1 METARLRDV
10 SGVSGKCGTFISLQ
24 IFLICELEISTNRQ
38 LFLAINVR
46 QIREVR
52 KYFSKYFRKQKCDT
66 NCIALLVVLRVA
78 GLPYQLRPKKN

>member
-10 SGVSGKCGTFISLQ
+10 SGVSGKRGTFIYLQ
-24 IFLICELEISTNRQ
+24 NFLIRELEISTNRQ
-38 LFLAINVR
+38 LFLATNVR

-52 KYFSKYFRKQKCDT
+52 KYFSKYFRKQQCDA